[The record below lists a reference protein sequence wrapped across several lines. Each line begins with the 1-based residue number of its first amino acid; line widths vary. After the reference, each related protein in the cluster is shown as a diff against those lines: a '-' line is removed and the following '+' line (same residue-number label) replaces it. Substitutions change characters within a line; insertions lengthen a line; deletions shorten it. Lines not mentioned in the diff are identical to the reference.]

1 MKITASEIP
10 DVKIIEPQVF
20 GDSRGYFFESYRHE
34 NFAKQ
39 IGPVHFVQENES
51 FSTYGVLRGL
61 HFQKPPM
68 GQGKLVRVISG
79 EVLDVAVDI
88 RCGSPWFGKHV
99 AIKLSGENKKQIW
112 IPPGFAHGYVVLSA
126 EAIFAYKC
134 DDYYSPAHES
144 GISYNDPFL
153 KIDWLLDP
161 SQIKVSEKDRR
172 HAGFEKT
179 LAVKLFHY
187 KQKKAIF

>member
-1 MKITASEIP
+1 MKIIASEIP

-20 GDSRGYFFESYRHE
+20 GDSRGYFFESYRYE
-34 NFAKQ
+34 DFAVN

-51 FSTYGVLRGL
+51 FSTYRVLRGL

-68 GQGKLVRVISG
+68 GQGKLVRIIRG

-88 RCGSPWFGKHV
+88 RCGSPWFAKHV
-99 AIKLSGENKKQIW
+99 AIKLSGENKKQLW

-134 DDYYSPAHES
+134 DNYYSPAHEA
-144 GISYNDPFL
+144 GIRYDDPVL
-153 KIDWLLDP
+153 KIDWLLNK
-161 SQIKVSEKDRR
+161 SQIKLSEKDSK
-172 HAGFEKT
+172 HALFET
-179 LAVKLFHY
+179 IAAAEYFQY
-187 KQKKAIF
+187 